1 MRGVLT
7 LAAALSLPVV
17 VDNGA
22 PFPHRAGI
30 LFLAFSAILVSLTG
44 QGLSLPWVINKL
56 GVCASKRTLEEERWA
71 RRELVS
77 AALDLLD
84 NLRSAN
90 ENDNLAASEMAE
102 RYYRQRLD
110 AIRENDSDDNSTA
123 RLQLQQYV
131 NLSSRL
137 RSTERN
143 VLNRLEQE
151 GRIGGETYRRLQREL
166 DLLDLRFPM
175 G

>member
-1 MRGVLT
+1 
-7 LAAALSLPVV
+7 
-17 VDNGA
+17 
-22 PFPHRAGI
+22 
-30 LFLAFSAILVSLTG
+30 
-44 QGLSLPWVINKL
+44 
-56 GVCASKRTLEEERWA
+56 
-71 RRELVS
+71 
-77 AALDLLD
+77 
-84 NLRSAN
+84 
-90 ENDNLAASEMAE
+90 MAE